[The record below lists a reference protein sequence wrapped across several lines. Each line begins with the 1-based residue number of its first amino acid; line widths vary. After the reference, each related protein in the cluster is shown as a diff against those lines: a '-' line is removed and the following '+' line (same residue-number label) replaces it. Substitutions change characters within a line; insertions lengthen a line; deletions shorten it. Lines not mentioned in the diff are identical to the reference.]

1 MIKKIISVVLVLSL
15 VFLVGC
21 QTSSEGSS
29 DEFDKE
35 SGISEEMINNESLD
49 EVDEDLQ
56 IDEETLFE

>member
-21 QTSSEGSS
+21 QTSSEGPS

-35 SGISEEMINNESLD
+35 SGISEETLDEESLD

>member
-1 MIKKIISVVLVLSL
+1 MIRKIISVLLVFSL

-21 QTSSEGSS
+21 QSSSEGSN

-35 SGISEEMINNESLD
+35 SGISEETLDEENLD